1 MYKAQFIK
9 VITVS
14 SLVFVLG
21 LSIAACGKKDDSSKA
36 SSSNVSESST
46 PSQLITLGTTT
57 TVPTIVFSGS
67 LAANDEVET
76 WTVTRIDPALTK
88 YVNVNTGYLK
98 VRKGPGVDYDQ
109 VAALSKNM
117 QVVVIGKT
125 DGNWYKLDDGY
136 YVSGDY
142 LSDTTT

>member
-14 SLVFVLG
+14 SLVFALG

-36 SSSNVSESST
+36 SSSNISESST

>member
-14 SLVFVLG
+14 SLVFALG

-36 SSSNVSESST
+36 SSSNISESST

-76 WTVTRIDPALTK
+76 WTVTPIDPALTK
-88 YVNVNTGYLK
+88 YVNVNTGYL
-98 VRKGPGVDYDQ
+98 RCEG
-109 VAALSKNM
+109 ARCRL
-117 QVVVIGKT
+117 
-125 DGNWYKLDDGY
+125 
-136 YVSGDY
+136 
-142 LSDTTT
+142 

>member
-1 MYKAQFIK
+1 MRKAQFIK
-9 VITVS
+9 GITVS
-14 SLVFVLG
+14 ILVFALG
-21 LSIAACGKKDDSSKA
+21 FSVVACGKKDDKAKTSTSNSNQSSLP
-36 SSSNVSESST
+36 T
-46 PSQLITLGTTT
+46 QMITLDTTT
-57 TVPTIVFSGS
+57 TAPTIIFSGS
-67 LAANDEVET
+67 LPVNDEVET
-76 WTVTRIDPALTK
+76 WTVTPIDPALTK
-88 YVNVNTGYLK
+88 YVKVNAGYLK
-98 VRKGPGVDYDQ
+98 VRKGPGKDYDQ

>member
-14 SLVFVLG
+14 SLVFALG

-36 SSSNVSESST
+36 SSSNISESST

-76 WTVTRIDPALTK
+76 WTVTPIVPALTK

>member
-36 SSSNVSESST
+36 SSSNISESST